1 MKYYFKLFF
10 TVFIIGLMLKC
21 TNKYELPE
29 NLEVHDFVWK
39 GLNAYYLYQDQIP
52 DLSDTR
58 FYNDQQLENYLSGF
72 GTPND
77 LFPSL
82 LTPED
87 TKSLFVED
95 DISLSTPTL
104 RTAFTNG
111 LEFGILLEPS
121 GDEDENNVLGYV
133 LQVLPNSDAATK
145 DISRG
150 EFFNAVDGEQLT
162 RENYTNLLLNGTETF
177 TLSMVDF
184 DGTTIAPNGK
194 TVELIKG
201 NYNYEPIL
209 MTKEIAPEVGYLVYN
224 HDFSSNYINDLNN
237 SFLELKNQSITK
249 LILDLRYNVGGGGFV
264 KNINEIAAMITGQ
277 FPDEVLINEEWN
289 AKAQPWFLANQ
300 PDSLQTKFPTQLNT
314 VTAINSIQATDLY
327 IILNGNNYQSSSAIE
342 LLVNSLKS
350 HINITLFGS
359 QTPGN
364 NTGSIT
370 LYNSIDYDEI
380 GRSINHN
387 AVIQPL
393 VLQFFNKDN
402 ETYTNGFAP
411 DVQLCTYEDI
421 LNLGALGELTDPL
434 LNKVVN
440 YVATGSTGT
449 TADCNPFEFEFLY
462 HSIDSQ
468 RIVDTGMFI
477 TQDLPNT
484 Y

>member
-1 MKYYFKLFF
+1 MIGA
-10 TVFIIGLMLKC
+10 FIAVCTIKC

-72 GTPND
+72 ETPND

-82 LTPED
+82 LIAED
-87 TKSLFVED
+87 TKSVFVED
-95 DISLSTPTL
+95 DTSLSTPTL
-104 RTAFTNG
+104 RTSFTHG

-133 LQVLPNSDAATK
+133 LQILPNSDAATK

-162 RENYTNLLLNGTETF
+162 RENYANLLLNGTETF

-184 DGTTIAPNGK
+184 DGTTITPNGK
-194 TVELIKG
+194 TVELIKS
-201 NYNYEPIL
+201 NYTYQPIS
-209 MTKEIAPEVGYLVYN
+209 MTKEIAPEVGYLVYD

-237 SFLELKNQSITK
+237 SFLELKNQSVTK
-249 LILDLRYNVGGGGFV
+249 LILDLRYNIGGGGFV
-264 KNINEIAAMITGQ
+264 KNITEIAAMITGQ

-289 AKAQPWFLANQ
+289 VKAQPWFLANQ
-300 PDSLQTKFPTQLNT
+300 PDSLQTKFPTQLNQIT
-314 VTAINSIQATDLY
+314 PINSIQATDVY
-327 IILNGNNYQSSSAIE
+327 IILNGSNYQGSSAIE

-350 HINITLFGS
+350 HINVTLFGN
-359 QTPGN
+359 QTSGN
-364 NTGSIT
+364 NTGAIT

-380 GRSINHN
+380 GRNSNHN
-387 AVIQPL
+387 AILQPL
-393 VLQFFNKDN
+393 VLRFLNKDN
-402 ETYTNGFAP
+402 ETYENGFLP
-411 DVQLCTYEDI
+411 DVQLCIYEDI
-421 LNLGALGELTDPL
+421 LNLGVLGELSDPL
-434 LNKVVN
+434 LNAVVN
-440 YVATGSTGT
+440 YADTGSTGT
-449 TADCNPFEFEFLY
+449 TTDCNPFDFEFLY